1 MGKEICLIIEGES
14 KIKTEAGESFLIKS
28 GDLVEFTEGLSLEL
42 ILKIIPIN
50 Y

>member
-28 GDLVEFTEGLSLEL
+28 GDLVEFTEGLSLE
-42 ILKIIPIN
+42 
-50 Y
+50 